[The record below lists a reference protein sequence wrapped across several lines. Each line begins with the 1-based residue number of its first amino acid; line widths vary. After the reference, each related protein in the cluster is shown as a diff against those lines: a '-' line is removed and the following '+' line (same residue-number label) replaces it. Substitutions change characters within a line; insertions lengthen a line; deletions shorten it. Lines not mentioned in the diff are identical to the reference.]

1 MVSARHDYSRL
12 NFLIVD
18 DFPNFCSAL
27 RNMAQSFGVQ
37 NIDIYHNGDD
47 AVSALAKTRYDVVLC
62 DYNLGEGRTGNDVLE
77 EAKHRKLLKSSAL
90 FLMITAENTADMVR
104 GALEFQ
110 PDDYLTK
117 PVTKEVLQTRLSRL
131 LDRSAAFKDVYLHR
145 DRERVDEAVTL
156 LEQIAAERGR
166 YSGYALKLR
175 AELLLESKRY
185 PQAVDMLQQILMIKN
200 LAWAKLAL
208 GKAYFYQGMMDKA
221 IKAFE
226 SLVEEDK
233 GYVQAWDWLARC
245 QEQAGDTEAAQR
257 SLEAAVKVSP
267 INIRRQAQL
276 GELAVKNGDV
286 ERAEMAYG
294 RAVKIG
300 KHSVFREPD
309 TYIKLSE
316 ILVTKLESAEGLIK
330 KNAEIK
336 ALGTM
341 DELRQ
346 LYRGDSEVQ
355 LRSRLMD
362 HKVYTTQGNATM
374 ADKVL
379 SKAYDLCQHDEAGV
393 VSSEFK
399 EQLIKQLESKG
410 RQDLVDNLV
419 QAMQQEESDH
429 NRQAVEF
436 YDQGDIR
443 RALAALQIAVQEK
456 PRSYAVNLNLAQVA
470 MHHIAKYGVDTGLL
484 EQAGE
489 ALQRVVG
496 ISDEDKRAKLYH
508 NLQARFEK
516 LSKQQPAAGRG
527 APAAPSAGGQS

>member
-12 NFLIVD
+12 SFLIVD

-27 RNMAQSFGVQ
+27 RNMVQSFGVTSVE
-37 NIDIYHNGDD
+37 IYHNGDD
-47 AVSALAKTRYDVVLC
+47 AVRALAKTRYDVVLC
-62 DYNLGEGRTGNDVLE
+62 DYNLGDGRTGNDVLE
-77 EAKHRKLLKSSAL
+77 EAKHRKLLKSSNL
-90 FLMITAENTADMVR
+90 FLMITAENTAEMVR
-104 GALEFQ
+104 GALEYQ

-117 PVTKEVLQTRLSRL
+117 PFTKEVLQTRLERL
-131 LDRSAAFKDVYLHR
+131 LDRSLAFREVYRHR
-145 DRERVDEAVTL
+145 DRERVDEAVVL
-156 LEQIAAERGR
+156 CEQMAAERGR
-166 YSGYALKLR
+166 YSGYALKLQ
-175 AELLLESKRY
+175 AELLLEAQRY
-185 PQAVDMLQQILMIKN
+185 TQAITLFQQILMIKN
-200 LAWAKLAL
+200 LAWAKLGL
-208 GKAYFYQGMMDKA
+208 GKSFYYLDQLDKA
-221 IKAFE
+221 VKAFE
-226 SLVEEDK
+226 ALVQEDA

-245 QEQAGDTEAAQR
+245 QQRAGDLEAAQR

-316 ILVTKLESAEGLIK
+316 ILVAKLEHSEGLAK

-346 LYRGDSEVQ
+346 LYKGDTEVN

-362 HKVYTTQGNATM
+362 HKVYTTQGNGAM
-374 ADKVL
+374 AEKAL
-379 SKAYDLCQHDEAGV
+379 FKAYDLAQQDETGAL
-393 VSSEFK
+393 SADLK
-399 EQLIKQLESKG
+399 EQLIQQLESKG
-410 RQDLVDNLV
+410 RPDLVTHLV

-429 NRQAVEF
+429 NRQAVEH
-436 YDQGDIR
+436 YDQGDLK
-443 RALAALQIAVQEK
+443 RALAALRIAVREK

-470 MHHIAKYGVDTGLL
+470 MHHMVKFGEDAALL
-484 EQAGE
+484 AEAGE
-489 ALQRVVG
+489 ALKRVEG
-496 ISDEDKRAKLYH
+496 IAGEDRRAKLYH
-508 NLQARFEK
+508 NLCGRYQK
-516 LSKQQPAAGRG
+516 LSQR
-527 APAAPSAGGQS
+527 APAATAAPAPDSSEEQP